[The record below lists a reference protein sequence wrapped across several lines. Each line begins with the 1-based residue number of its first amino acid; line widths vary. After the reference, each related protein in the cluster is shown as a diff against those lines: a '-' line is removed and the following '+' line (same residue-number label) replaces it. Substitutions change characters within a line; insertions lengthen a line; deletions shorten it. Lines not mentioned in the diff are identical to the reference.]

1 MDSSGRHDT
10 GRAAGDL
17 PAGAGAMR
25 HAAPVQIAMNAAMEP
40 IFERA
45 VGDET
50 EPVLPAAL
58 ESLLRVGLV
67 RSGERLYLARP
78 ETITPPPDHLDD
90 FEAERWMNKI
100 HLDTHTP
107 PSDPSWR
114 VELLRQGL
122 AVARRL
128 LPQAIALT
136 QLPVQVVVS
145 LQSAPDRSDPD
156 IDFATGAVHLALVR
170 SAHDDLASHIGN
182 FAQPILAA
190 TATAA

>member
-1 MDSSGRHDT
+1 
-10 GRAAGDL
+10 
-17 PAGAGAMR
+17 
-25 HAAPVQIAMNAAMEP
+25 MNAAMEP

-45 VGDET
+45 AADET

-100 HLDTHTP
+100 HLDTQTP

-145 LQSAPDRSDPD
+145 LQSAPDGIDPE
-156 IDFATGAVHLALVR
+156 IDFATGGVHLALLR

-182 FAQPILAA
+182 LAQPVLAV
-190 TATAA
+190 TATTA